1 MERIGPQ
8 ALRDWLSREDAPL
21 VVDVREPWE
30 ADICQLPQSR
40 MVPMSALPSASDQL
54 PDAGPVVVICHVG
67 MRSAM
72 VAQWLEA
79 AGLDG
84 VYNLA
89 GGLDAWA
96 REVEPSMPRY

>member
-1 MERIGPQ
+1 MQRIGPS
-8 ALRDWLSREDAPL
+8 ALRDWLTGDDAPAL
-21 VVDVREPWE
+21 IDVREPWE
-30 ADICQLPQSR
+30 AAICELPQAR
-40 MVPMSALPSASDQL
+40 QVPMSALPSASSEL
-54 PDAGPVVVICHVG
+54 PSEGPVVVICHVG

-79 AGLDG
+79 SGVSD

-96 REVEPSMPRY
+96 REVDPEMATY